1 MLKNL
6 KMSLKMTIGF
16 GVVIVL
22 VAIVGALAVVNMNQI
37 QREARRLNRAH
48 VPEVNIAS
56 GLERYS
62 LLTMYSAR
70 GYALSGEETFL
81 EEANSYLESVD
92 ERLQAGLELSG
103 TSEELVIL
111 GQTIGEAQT
120 NVQEYRALLN
130 DTVESQRSI
139 EEIRNDMDG
148 AAGAFVTEASSYLEA
163 MNASFLREV
172 RRGASEAALIQRHR
186 QITVANDVL
195 DNGNE
200 IRVANYMTQ
209 AKGDAEYVRS
219 EISRFDE
226 IDALLAE
233 LRSVTDSASNLEAL
247 SAVEEAGNLYH
258 EEIDNYL
265 AVDARLAEIGEARE
279 TAGRT
284 VLEAA
289 QSIADAGLGNAQ
301 TIAQATEDRVA
312 LASSAVIVGLLVSL
326 ILAVII
332 AYTITRTVTKPLYL
346 GVDFAKELSKGNL
359 RAKLAVDQKDEIGN
373 LAEALQNMQ
382 KKLAGVVGDVKGA
395 AENVASG
402 SEQMSSTAQEL
413 SQGATEQAAS
423 AEEVSSS
430 MEEMGSNISQN
441 SDNASQ
447 TEKISLKA
455 ASNAE
460 EGGKAVTETVT
471 AMREIAEKITIIEE
485 IARQTNLLALN
496 AAIEAARAGEH
507 GKGFAVV
514 ASEVRKLAERSQKA
528 AGEIS
533 ELSQSSV
540 DVAERAGEMIA
551 GIIPDIRRTAE
562 LVQEI
567 NAASSE
573 QNSGADQINKA
584 LAQLDQVVQQN
595 ASSSEEM
602 ASMAEELSSQA
613 VSLQETVSFFQV
625 DDLGGRKL
633 LTDKRAVASGGGAQQ
648 TGQNP
653 RSAGGNTKAAPVKAT
668 GITVPE
674 SGNGK
679 KKDNGFSL
687 ELGNGDRDETD
698 AEFVEY

>member
-6 KMSLKMTIGF
+6 RMSLKMTIGF

-22 VAIVGALAVVNMNQI
+22 VAIVGTLAVVNMNQI

-48 VPEVNIAS
+48 VPEVTIAS

-62 LLTMYSAR
+62 LLTMYNAR
-70 GYALSGEETFL
+70 GYALSGDEAFL
-81 EEANSYLESVD
+81 QQANGYLENVD
-92 ERLQAGLELSG
+92 DRLRAGRELAG
-103 TSEELVIL
+103 TSEELVVL
-111 GQTIGEAQT
+111 GESIDEARDGIE
-120 NVQEYRALLN
+120 EYRALL
-130 DTVESQRSI
+130 DETVESQRGI
-139 EEIRNDMDG
+139 DEVRDNMDSASALFLG
-148 AAGAFVTEASSYLEA
+148 ETSSYLDS
-163 MNASFLREV
+163 MNASLIREV
-172 RRGASEAALIQRHR
+172 ENNASSGALIQRHR
-186 QITVANDVL
+186 QITLVNNVI
-195 DNGNE
+195 NHVNE
-200 IRVANYMTQ
+200 VRVANYMTQ
-209 AKGDAEYVRS
+209 AKGDAQYVRS
-219 EISRFDE
+219 EIGRFDQIE
-226 IDALLAE
+226 ELLGELNGLTRSAEDLDALAE
-233 LRSVTDSASNLEAL
+233 VERASEAYREQIESYL
-247 SAVEEAGNLYH
+247 TLDAQLG
-258 EEIDNYL
+258 EI
-265 AVDARLAEIGEARE
+265 AEARE
-279 TAGRT
+279 ATGQAVLDTAQ
-284 VLEAA
+284 A
-289 QSIADAGLGNAQ
+289 IADAGLGNAE
-301 TIAQATEDRVA
+301 TIARTTEERVT
-312 LASSAVIVGLLVSL
+312 LASSAVIIGLVIAL

-332 AYTITRTVTKPLYL
+332 AFAITRAITKPLYL
-346 GVDFAKELSKGNL
+346 GVAFAKELSKGNL
-359 RAKLAVDQKDEIGN
+359 RAKLAVEQNDEIGN

-382 KKLAGVVGDVKGA
+382 SKLAGVVGDVKGA

-455 ASNAE
+455 AGNAE
-460 EGGKAVTETVT
+460 EGGKAVTETVE
-471 AMREIAEKITIIEE
+471 AMKEIAEKITIIEE

-540 DVAERAGEMIA
+540 EVAERAGEMIA

-633 LTDKRAVASGGGAQQ
+633 LTEKRSVASGG
-648 TGQNP
+648 
-653 RSAGGNTKAAPVKAT
+653 AGGARQSGQRVRSGVGEPGEGKAT

-674 SGNGK
+674 SDNGK
-679 KKDNGFSL
+679 QKNRGFNL
-687 ELGNGDRDETD
+687 ELGSGDRDEAD